1 MQYPCWTWYGNDM
14 VHTLVPLFNVSVSVL
29 LNLQSDYSTRHY
41 AFQILI
47 RPITA
52 HRDNRVFQD
61 KELSQRSWKE
71 AARFEQDE
79 AEPGRFEQCQV
90 SDNSLRCAKNRKEKL
105 TGKRKG
111 QQGDQG
117 KTICQRHGHLSRKR
131 GLKLQHQSPQGKQ
144 GRS

>member
-1 MQYPCWTWYGNDM
+1 M

-90 SDNSLRCAKNRKEKL
+90 SDNSLRCAKKGRKSSQAKERGNKEIKEKRFARG
-105 TGKRKG
+105 TG
-111 QQGDQG
+111 
-117 KTICQRHGHLSRKR
+117 I
-131 GLKLQHQSPQGKQ
+131 
-144 GRS
+144 